1 MKLLTQAALAALLAG
16 SLGIA
21 GLVPTY
27 ADSAASGTPGQAA
40 ATPQPD
46 AGQSADSGPGAG
58 NRWGMPHQHPI
69 WRRGGSSPLLRLAC
83 SDRGAEALEIAFV
96 RVKYEL
102 KLTAEQQPLFDT
114 LRTAALADQKSF
126 ADTCQAAMN
135 DGVKPGQKTLLDR
148 MQTELA
154 LDSAKVTA
162 LSDVVPKFKAFFD
175 SLTDQQK
182 AALSNLRPDRAHFG
196 GPAGQWRGQ
205 WGQGQQWGQDQHRGQ
220 GQPWGQGGMHRM
232 HPMGPGATPAPGM
245 TPPAPD
251 AAPGV
256 PNPPTPPAAQD
267 DSNQS

>member
-1 MKLLTQAALAALLAG
+1 MKFLTQAALAALLAG
-16 SLGIA
+16 SIGIA

-27 ADSAASGTPGQAA
+27 ADSAAPTAPGQS
-40 ATPQPD
+40 ATPAQPD
-46 AGQSADSGPGAG
+46 AAQPADAAPGRG
-58 NRWGMPHQHPI
+58 NRWGMHQRPMWH
-69 WRRGGSSPLLRLAC
+69 RGSGSPLLKLAC

-175 SLTDQQK
+175 SLTDEQK
-182 AALSNLRPDRAHFG
+182 TALSHLRPGRAHFG
-196 GPAGQWRGQ
+196 GRGH
-205 WGQGQQWGQDQHRGQ
+205 WNQGQQWGQGQ
-220 GQPWGQGGMHRM
+220 RWGQGGMHHMQR
-232 HPMGPGATPAPGM
+232 PGSDATPPTPDA

-256 PNPPTPPAAQD
+256 PNPPAPPAAQD

>member
-1 MKLLTQAALAALLAG
+1 MKFLTNAALAALLAG
-16 SLGIA
+16 TIGIA

-27 ADSAASGTPGQAA
+27 ADSAAPNPSNPAA
-40 ATPQPD
+40 ATTAQPGASQPAAPNRGF
-46 AGQSADSGPGAG
+46 AGQRGM
-58 NRWGMPHQHPI
+58 WGGQQQIGH
-69 WRRGGSSPLLRLAC
+69 RGGAPLLRLAC

-102 KLTAEQQPLFDT
+102 KLTAEQQPLLDT

-126 ADTCQAAMN
+126 ADTCKAAIN
-135 DGVKPGQKTLLDR
+135 DGVSPGQKTLLDR
-148 MQTELA
+148 LQTELA

-162 LSDVVPKFKAFFD
+162 LNDVVPKFKAFYD

-182 AALSNLRPDRAHFG
+182 TALGQLRPGHHHFG
-196 GPAGQWRGQ
+196 SQFGP
-205 WGQGQQWGQDQHRGQ
+205 GQGNRAWGREWD
-220 GQPWGQGGMHRM
+220 QGGQNWGGGRTHRM
-232 HPMGPGATPAPGM
+232 RPMSPDTMPDAPNA

-256 PNPPTPPAAQD
+256 PNPPAAQPD

>member
-1 MKLLTQAALAALLAG
+1 MKFLTQAALAALLAG
-16 SLGIA
+16 SIGIA

-27 ADSAASGTPGQAA
+27 ADSAAPATPAPSA

-46 AGQSADSGPGAG
+46 AAQPADSGPGRG
-58 NRWGMPHQHPI
+58 NRWGMQDQRPMWH
-69 WRRGGSSPLLRLAC
+69 RGGGSPLLRLAC

-96 RVKYEL
+96 RMKYEL
-102 KLTAEQQPLFDT
+102 KLTATQQPLFDT

-175 SLTDQQK
+175 SLTDDQK
-182 AALSNLRPDRAHFG
+182 TALSHLRPARAHFG
-196 GPAGQWRGQ
+196 GPSGQWRGH
-205 WGQGQQWGQDQHRGQ
+205 WGQGQQWGQGQ
-220 GQPWGQGGMHRM
+220 RWGQGAMHHMR
-232 HPMGPGATPAPGM
+232 PMGPNATPSTPDV

-256 PNPPTPPAAQD
+256 PNPPSPPASPPSQG